1 MERFKTELAKDG
13 GKTDKCVKQGNQR
26 SKLKKKK
33 RQGDERKQYRQWV
46 TEDKYMYLCIF
57 EVNVSANGCMKEN
70 QNRQGI
76 KTDEVSK
83 PW

>member
-33 RQGDERKQYRQWV
+33 KARGWEKAV
-46 TEDKYMYLCIF
+46 
-57 EVNVSANGCMKEN
+57 
-70 QNRQGI
+70 
-76 KTDEVSK
+76 
-83 PW
+83 